1 MKSLDDLRKGIDEV
15 DIEIIH
21 LLGKRMDLVREI
33 GKLKKENDMAPL
45 DEKRWQEVVKKV
57 SKIAKDHS
65 LSQDLIVKIYEEIH
79 KTALEIEKI

>member
-1 MKSLDDLRKGIDEV
+1 MKTLDELRKEIDEI

-21 LLGKRMDLVREI
+21 LLGKRMDIVREI
-33 GKLKKENDMAPL
+33 GKLKKENDLAPL

-65 LSQDLIVKIYEEIH
+65 LSQDLIIKIYEEIH
-79 KTALEIEKI
+79 KTALKIEKI